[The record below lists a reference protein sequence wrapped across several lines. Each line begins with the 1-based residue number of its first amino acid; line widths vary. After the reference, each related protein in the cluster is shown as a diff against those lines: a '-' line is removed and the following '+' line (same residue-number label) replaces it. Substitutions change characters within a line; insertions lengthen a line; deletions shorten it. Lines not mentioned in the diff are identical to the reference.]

1 MSTYHVS
8 FFKNLTG
15 SDGKQCNACQGS
27 IEIHSARSRERAIQA
42 AQRRFARLKRI
53 SDWSFY
59 ADKLEVTTLPKG
71 RGAMPLP
78 SENLR

>member
-15 SDGKQCNACQGS
+15 GDGKQVNACQGS
-27 IEIHSARSRERAIQA
+27 IEIHSARNRERAIQA

-53 SDWSFY
+53 SDWCFY
-59 ADKLEVTTLPKG
+59 ADTLKVTTWPKG
-71 RGAMPLP
+71 RRAVPLR
-78 SENLR
+78 SESLR